1 MVIYRRNRAPG
12 ATYFFTLT
20 LSDRSTRLLVDHIHR
35 LRHAYA
41 LMRERHPF
49 RTDAIVI
56 LPDHLHCI
64 WTLPE
69 GDDRYS
75 MRWRLIKTSFT
86 SGLRADGVIVGRRS
100 NGERRIWQR
109 RFREHTIRDADDLQR
124 HVDYIH
130 FNPVKH
136 GHVERVADW
145 PYSSLHRHVAKGL
158 LPANWAGSLDA
169 ARVPGIA
176 SLHPLRK

>member
-1 MVIYRRNRAPG
+1 MVLYRRNRLAG
-12 ATYFFTLT
+12 ATYFFTVALA
-20 LSDRSTRLLVDHIHR
+20 DRSTGLLVEHIGR
-35 LRHAYA
+35 LRYAYS
-41 LMRERHPF
+41 LIYERHPF

-69 GDDRYS
+69 SDDRYS
-75 MRWRLIKTSFT
+75 MRWRLIKTVFT
-86 SGLRADGVIVGRRS
+86 TGLLTDGVIAGRRS
-100 NGERRIWQR
+100 KGERRIWLR
-109 RFREHTIRDADDLQR
+109 RFWEHTIRDADDLQR

-145 PYSSLHRHVAKGL
+145 PYSSFHRHVAQGL
-158 LPANWAGSLDA
+158 LPMDWAGSA
-169 ARVPGIA
+169 A
-176 SLHPLRK
+176 